1 MPGRDRRTAARRLID
16 LVGNAY
22 AFDGLDEFRAGILP
36 LLREAVPANRV
47 SYNEFGDP
55 PDETWWISDPFVDIE
70 PAAAERFRALAHE
83 NPILAHTRRTGDGRP
98 RRISDFLSREEYHRL
113 ALYREFYRD
122 VGCETQVAFTLPS
135 RPPVVVGMALVRD
148 AEDFSDAECALL
160 GAARPHLIQAYR
172 AAELSSV
179 RSAAL
184 VALEAGLDAVA
195 APLIV
200 ADGHGRVAMATP
212 AARDLLRTRLGGQ
225 RPAARLPQALRDAL
239 AQRRAHGTPAA
250 EPLVLTLGAGEPL
263 TVRVLPE
270 AGGEGMT
277 LLVFE
282 DGLGGLDRAAL
293 EGLGLTPREAE
304 ALRWIALGRRGP
316 DAARLMGISPRTV
329 EKHLQHVYAKL
340 GVRTGS
346 EAAATAWA
354 AVGVRRPAIRGSHV
368 EGAEPSS

>member
-1 MPGRDRRTAARRLID
+1 MSSRARQSAARRLID

-55 PDETWWISDPFVDIE
+55 PDQTWWISEPFVDIE

-83 NPILAHTRRTGDGRP
+83 NPILAYTRRTGDGRP
-98 RRISDFLSREEYHRL
+98 RRISDFLSREEYHQL
-113 ALYREFYRD
+113 ALYREFYRE

-179 RSAAL
+179 RTAAL
-184 VALEAGLDAVA
+184 VALEAGLDAVT
-195 APLIV
+195 APLIL

-212 AARDLLRTRLGGQ
+212 AARELLRTRLDEQ
-225 RPAARLPQALRDAL
+225 RPRGGCRRRCARRS
-239 AQRRAHGTPAA
+239 RS
-250 EPLVLTLGAGEPL
+250 GAR
-263 TVRVLPE
+263 T
-270 AGGEGMT
+270 
-277 LLVFE
+277 
-282 DGLGGLDRAAL
+282 
-293 EGLGLTPREAE
+293 
-304 ALRWIALGRRGP
+304 
-316 DAARLMGISPRTV
+316 ARP
-329 EKHLQHVYAKL
+329 
-340 GVRTGS
+340 
-346 EAAATAWA
+346 
-354 AVGVRRPAIRGSHV
+354 P
-368 EGAEPSS
+368 PSRSC